1 MGITKGQTLED
12 IEYVLDPEI
21 LSDLGAD
28 REPAT
33 RIKAIKSLILIVK
46 SRRLQDHAVELLWV
60 KVQDLVK
67 SPPEV
72 EGHTESW
79 EFLDAIIQG
88 QYEQLDI
95 MRAQFFRMIKNPEEL
110 LILRLRI
117 LDSLTQKGQKVLHFE
132 EEIGPLM
139 QTLWPLV
146 NDYQDSEKRGEILE
160 TYLQI
165 VVNLIKFNSAYIDA
179 DVICSFIV
187 AVSKICV
194 NAQTVNDEITLCLNT
209 LDAITCYNNVPKEG
223 LFAYVCLLCRLV
235 NLEHHCTESWR
246 IARNLFGTHLGHS
259 ALYCLCQLLQAP
271 DFKKDV
277 ALIRGAVFFVGMSLW
292 GSQRVKSL
300 DGYSAM
306 TIMPTFNNALDCG
319 HQLVL
324 YEVLLQTERLVS
336 KHSNKMKAPGCDAVV
351 SMLEKLLLM
360 LKTVDA
366 NLRPEVLKHL
376 HNIVTTLE
384 KLSMNDRYSGSK
396 HKLFNL
402 IDKCSENRPEESVIG
417 LISYR

>member
-1 MGITKGQTLED
+1 MGITKGHTLDD

-21 LSDLGAD
+21 LTELGSDKD
-28 REPAT
+28 PTT

-46 SRRLQDHAVELLWV
+46 SRRLQEHAVELLWV
-60 KVQDLVK
+60 KVQDLAK
-67 SPPEV
+67 GPPEM
-72 EGHTESW
+72 EGHVESL
-79 EFLDAIIQG
+79 EFIEAIIQG

-110 LILRLRI
+110 LNLRMRI
-117 LDSLTQKGQKVLHFE
+117 LDSLTQKGREILHFE
-132 EEIGPLM
+132 EEIGPFM
-139 QTLWPLV
+139 QNLWPLV
-146 NDYQDSEKRGEILE
+146 MNHQDQESGKRSEIMK

-165 VVNLIKFNSAYIDA
+165 IINLLKFNSAYIDA

-194 NAQTVNDEITLCLNT
+194 NGQGANDEITLCLNT

-223 LFAYVCLLCRLV
+223 LFAFVCLLCRMV
-235 NLEHHCTESWR
+235 NLEQHCTESWR

-277 ALIRGAVFFVGMSLW
+277 AVIRGAVFFVGMSLW
-292 GSQRVKSL
+292 GAQRVKSL

-306 TIMPTFNNALDCG
+306 TIMPTFINALDCA

-360 LKTVDA
+360 LKTVDPQTDVNSA
-366 NLRPEVLKHL
+366 SRPNKQVKK
-376 HNIVTTLE
+376 I
-384 KLSMNDRYSGSK
+384 
-396 HKLFNL
+396 
-402 IDKCSENRPEESVIG
+402 
-417 LISYR
+417 